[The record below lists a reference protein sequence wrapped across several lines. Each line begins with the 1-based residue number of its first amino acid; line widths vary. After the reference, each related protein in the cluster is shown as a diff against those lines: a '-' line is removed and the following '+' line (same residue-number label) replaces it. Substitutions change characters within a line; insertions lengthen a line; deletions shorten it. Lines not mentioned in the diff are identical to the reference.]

1 MVTHYVG
8 ADVDCKMTELAVEC
22 RKEIVLR
29 DRVPTD
35 IRSLRGFLAGIEGQ
49 KVMVIEECS
58 LAGWLYRNL
67 RSHVDR
73 FVVCDPRR
81 NRLVYDDGDKTDPLD
96 AADLAALCR
105 SGHIREVYHTTD
117 EKRLALK
124 EAVALY
130 HDRIREA
137 VRQVNKLSG
146 FCNAHGIRRA
156 RGVGKDS
163 KVREQWLSQVQ
174 RDQPDVG
181 KVLAIYRIGL
191 DAAKKQARMAKGEL
205 TRRSQPFEIIAYW
218 QELPGIGLIRSS
230 TMFGYLDTPW
240 RFKTSKK
247 LWKYCGLGLQRT
259 ASGTDKQ
266 GRPKVGYVHLYRKVN
281 RRLKAAIQGAALS
294 AIRQGNNPFS
304 DYYYRLIR
312 EGVTESNA
320 RHSVGR
326 RMLSVMLGMWKTNS
340 RYDPGLV

>member
-8 ADVDCKMTELAVEC
+8 ADVDFKMTELAVEC
-22 RKEIVLR
+22 RKQIVIR

-35 IRSLRGFLAGIEGQ
+35 IRSLREFVEGVGGR

-67 RSHVDR
+67 RRHVDR

-81 NRLVYDDGDKTDPLD
+81 NRLVYEDGDKTDRLD

-117 EKRLALK
+117 EERLALK

-130 HDRIREA
+130 HDRVREA
-137 VRQVNKLSG
+137 VRQVNKLSS
-146 FCNAHGIRRA
+146 FCRAHGIRRA

-163 KVREQWLSQVQ
+163 KAREQWLSRLR

-181 KVLAIYRIGL
+181 KALAIHQIGL
-191 DAAKKQARMAKGEL
+191 EAVRRQVKMTKSEL
-205 TRRSQPFEIIAYW
+205 ARRSQHYEIIAYW
-218 QELPGIGLIRSS
+218 QELPGIGLIRA
-230 TMFGYLDTPW
+230 TTVFGYLDTPW
-240 RFKTSKK
+240 RFKTPKK
-247 LWKYCGLGLQRT
+247 LWKYSGLGLQRT
-259 ASGTDKQ
+259 ASGTDKH
-266 GRPKVGYVHLYRKVN
+266 GRPKAGYVHLYRKVN
-281 RRLKAAIQGAALS
+281 RRLKAAVQGAVLS
-294 AIRQGNNPFS
+294 AIRQRNNPFS
-304 DYYYRLIR
+304 DQYDRLIR
-312 EGVTESNA
+312 KGVTASNA
-320 RHSVGR
+320 RHTVGR

-340 RYDPGLV
+340 RYDPRLV